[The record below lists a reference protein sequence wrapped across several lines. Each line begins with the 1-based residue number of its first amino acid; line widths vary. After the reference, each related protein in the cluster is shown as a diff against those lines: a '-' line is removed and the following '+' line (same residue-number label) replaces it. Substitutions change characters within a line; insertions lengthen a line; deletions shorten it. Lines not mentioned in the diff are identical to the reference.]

1 MKNLIE
7 ILQIFL
13 GILII
18 ALILLQQR
26 GMSGG
31 ALFGFQSEFFFKK
44 RGMEKYLFY
53 LTWFFIALF
62 ALLSLLRIK
71 FNVI

>member
-7 ILQIFL
+7 ILQFFL
-13 GILII
+13 GVLII
-18 ALILLQQR
+18 VLILLQQR

-31 ALFGFQSEFFFKK
+31 AFFGFQSEFFFKK
-44 RGMEKYLFY
+44 RGMERYLFY

-62 ALLSLLRIK
+62 TFLALLRIK

>member
-1 MKNLIE
+1 MRNLIE

-44 RGMEKYLFY
+44 RGMEKYIFY
-53 LTWFFIALF
+53 LT
-62 ALLSLLRIK
+62 
-71 FNVI
+71 

>member
-31 ALFGFQSEFFFKK
+31 ALFGFQSEFFSKK
-44 RGMEKYLFY
+44 EEWKNI
-53 LTWFFIALF
+53 FFI
-62 ALLSLLRIK
+62 
-71 FNVI
+71 

>member
-7 ILQIFL
+7 ILQIFF

-31 ALFGFQSEFFFKK
+31 S
-44 RGMEKYLFY
+44 LFY
-53 LTWFFIALF
+53 LTWFFIVLF
-62 ALLSLLRIK
+62 ALLSILRIK